1 MRECM
6 TATRS
11 PKRPRKRATVC
22 GVSDISGTSTH
33 AVRPAASVS
42 SMACR
47 YTSVLPEPVTPS
59 TSTTSPSPRERAA
72 SMAASA
78 SACPRVS
85 GGFDEGVKEPAGWT
99 APAGWRL
106 AGWTAAGWRSESASV
121 SAALEPGSMAE
132 TWRTSV
138 REPSS
143 TAVYR
148 TLREAAASTRSVGR
162 QADGTWKPR
171 MRRRCSMRTTPCF
184 SSALRGDDTAP
195 NSAVSSATRSSPRS
209 SAAAMDA
216 CFTAFLRGSKSAS
229 AGPGTTQRSST
240 SPTVGSSRRQ

>member
-85 GGFDEGVKEPAGWT
+85 GGLGEGVNDGAAESADGAEPA
-99 APAGWRL
+99 
-106 AGWTAAGWRSESASV
+106 
-121 SAALEPGSMAE
+121 
-132 TWRTSV
+132 
-138 REPSS
+138 EPS
-143 TAVYR
+143 AI
-148 TLREAAASTRSVGR
+148 
-162 QADGTWKPR
+162 PR

-209 SAAAMDA
+209 RAAAMDA